1 MSVFGSL
8 FSQEEQSSREVAKNR
23 LQLVLVHDRV
33 NLSPG
38 TVQKMKDE
46 LVDVISKYVE
56 IDVEGMDVQL
66 AQSGRQSRLTANIP
80 VLGGRRR
87 R

>member
-1 MSVFGSL
+1 MSVFSSL
-8 FSQEEQSSREVAKNR
+8 FGQQEQSSRDVAKNR

-56 IDVEGMDVQL
+56 IDVEGMDVKL
-66 AQSGRQSRLTANIP
+66 TQSGRQNRLTANIP